1 MSRMSMTTRIA
12 FLGTLIAAVALLAPA
27 SAQPPRDDAA
37 VTTGATPEGANAQ
50 ADGDGEEVEEIA
62 MRLGRALSR
71 RLTVWVRPSG
81 AVTYVSHCRHAAGGC
96 AARVAAFSR
105 YMAEVSH
112 DKGLDPFV
120 LAAMAIRESG
130 LDPFVRGAAG
140 EYGIVQLHPRGIGGH
155 VRFVQ
160 SEAYRNRCRRRPGA
174 CQREVLEVGATHL
187 QQAIDYC
194 GSLTSALGRYNR
206 GICGETAYTRRVMR
220 EHARLLDLV
229 KTPTEAHTH
238 DG

>member
-1 MSRMSMTTRIA
+1 MSRVVSTTTRIA
-12 FLGTLIAAVALLAPA
+12 FLGALIAAVALLEPV
-27 SAQPPRDDAA
+27 SAQPPAEGGAEVSVEASDEPADDE
-37 VTTGATPEGANAQ
+37 PE
-50 ADGDGEEVEEIA
+50 DVEEIA

-81 AVTYVSHCRHAAGGC
+81 RVTYVSHCRRAAGGC
-96 AARVAAFSR
+96 PARVAALSR

-112 DKGLDPFV
+112 DKGLDPFI

-160 SEAYRNRCRRRPGA
+160 NERYRNRCRRRPGA
-174 CQREVLEVGATHL
+174 CQREVLEVGANHL
-187 QQAIDYC
+187 AQAIAYC
-194 GSLTSALGRYNR
+194 GSLNEALGRYNR

-229 KTPTEAHTH
+229 KTETTAVATN